1 MSAAQMPCEP
11 GFLCRLGRKGINCVS
26 TAPEARPNNSAWP
39 PELGRLVSSVML
51 PLCRLWICPCVFRR
65 SSLDL
70 SHGRKQR
77 KQRVQ
82 QLHPMDAPSARPG
95 CCGRLARHCLGGN
108 CTATSAPDDDGGW
121 ESAQRG
127 VLECEERCGG
137 RDLPEVASGL
147 VGFPRPG
154 FAVHDQGSQQAVQGQ
169 GRPRLAHCVHGSDSL
184 LFDGP
189 SVSCLRPAAAA
200 PPPFLRCNFAIH
212 QQAPLRAS
220 QRPPTSGRAT
230 HRPRPS
236 SNPPDQGHSILHL
249 HRLASRNHTTGRP
262 TLTFPPPPPPPVLP
276 LHPPPPSPQWHATS
290 LQQSSTSRGSEQQL

>member
-1 MSAAQMPCEP
+1 MVGGSLPREVCSSV
-11 GFLCRLGRKGINCVS
+11 RKGVVGE
-26 TAPEARPNNSAWP
+26 T
-39 PELGRLVSSVML
+39 
-51 PLCRLWICPCVFRR
+51 
-65 SSLDL
+65 
-70 SHGRKQR
+70 
-77 KQRVQ
+77 
-82 QLHPMDAPSARPG
+82 
-95 CCGRLARHCLGGN
+95 
-108 CTATSAPDDDGGW
+108 
-121 ESAQRG
+121 
-127 VLECEERCGG
+127 
-137 RDLPEVASGL
+137 LPEVASGL

-189 SVSCLRPAAAA
+189 PVSCLRPAAAA

-236 SNPPDQGHSILHL
+236 SSPPDQGHSILHL

-290 LQQSSTSRGSEQQL
+290 LPQSSTSRGSEQQL